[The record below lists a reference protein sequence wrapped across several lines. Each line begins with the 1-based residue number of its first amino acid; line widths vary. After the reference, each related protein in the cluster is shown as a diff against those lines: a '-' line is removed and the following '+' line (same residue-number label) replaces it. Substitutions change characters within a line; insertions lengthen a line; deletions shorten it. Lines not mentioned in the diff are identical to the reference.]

1 MNWIEAILA
10 QEELGGSEFLFENGI
25 PDFIPSE
32 QASAAR
38 MAARQISETLGQ
50 TLGQPQN
57 LAKNSTQSSSPA
69 PTSSFKDIARS
80 TSISGGDVSLEKFL
94 APTQNTTPTLSED
107 DFYKKEPYFL
117 GQAIQNAP
125 LLFVDWA
132 PSPAEFQSQKALSD
146 QAGMRDRLLKYLGLS
161 FEQCAVLYFHKK
173 PLLGRSILVREKKIL
188 AQFLAESIQKIK
200 PQTILFLGES
210 LAHVVHNQNI
220 PLPQIQQDNFLYQNI
235 PAVATYSLEN
245 LLQEQSLIKP
255 TAAHL
260 DKIKGKWHV

>member
-10 QEELGGSEFLFENGI
+10 QEELGGTEFLFENGI

-50 TLGQPQN
+50 PQN
-57 LAKNSTQSSSPA
+57 LAKNSTQSSSPT
-69 PTSSFKDIARS
+69 PTSSFQDIARS

-94 APTQNTTPTLSED
+94 APTSAQNQIASEQE
-107 DFYKKEPYFL
+107 FYKNEAFFS
-117 GQAIQNAP
+117 GQIIVNAP

-132 PSPAEFQSQKALSD
+132 PSPAEFQAQKALSD
-146 QAGMRDRLLKYLGLS
+146 QAAMRDRLLKYLGLS

-188 AQFLAESIQKIK
+188 AQFLSENIQKIK
-200 PQTILFLGES
+200 PQTILFFGEA
-210 LAHVVHNQNI
+210 LAHIVHNQNI